1 MTFMKSQTIKTLGGV
16 MSAVALISGGAG
28 VAQAATVDS
37 AAPAPAMP
45 VVTAASDSAAPEAPG
60 ARTVEGSFSY
70 DQDAVTANA
79 EISGVFCK
87 AAATLCASLPT
98 YGCEAAK
105 AAAVTVAGP
114 NASFTATL
122 NDWPARRATS
132 YVMACSCAT
141 NVAGGAASRQ
151 RRGRA
156 SLWRPL
162 CGWPAPRRL
171 TQPFLTLPTG
181 PGSLP
186 SGAVSFARILQPYCG
201 PAERSVRIQDTPR

>member
-1 MTFMKSQTIKTLGGV
+1 MFPSKKGTVTFMKSQTIKTLGGV

-98 YGCEAAK
+98 YGCETAK
-105 AAAVTVAGP
+105 AAAITVAELAGEEG
-114 NASFTATL
+114 AA
-122 NDWPARRATS
+122 S

-141 NVAGGAASRQ
+141 NVAGGGAIANAEVE
-151 RRGRA
+151 GV
-156 SLWRPL
+156 SLE
-162 CGWPAPRRL
+162 
-171 TQPFLTLPTG
+171 TLVQM
-181 PGSLP
+181 
-186 SGAVSFARILQPYCG
+186 ACA
-201 PAERSVRIQDTPR
+201 

>member
-1 MTFMKSQTIKTLGGV
+1 MFPSKKGTVTFMKSQTIKTLGGV

-87 AAATLCASLPT
+87 AA
-98 YGCEAAK
+98 
-105 AAAVTVAGP
+105 GP
-114 NASFTATL
+114 GASFTATADEL
-122 NDWPARRATS
+122 AGEEGAAS

-141 NVAGGAASRQ
+141 NVAGGGAIANAEVE
-151 RRGRA
+151 GV
-156 SLWRPL
+156 SLE
-162 CGWPAPRRL
+162 
-171 TQPFLTLPTG
+171 TLVQM
-181 PGSLP
+181 
-186 SGAVSFARILQPYCG
+186 ACV
-201 PAERSVRIQDTPR
+201 

>member
-1 MTFMKSQTIKTLGGV
+1 MFPSKKGTVTFMKSQTIKTLGGV

-28 VAQAATVDS
+28 VTQAATVDS

-98 YGCEAAK
+98 YGCETAK
-105 AAAVTVAGP
+105 AAAITVAGP
-114 NASFTATL
+114 GASFTATADEL
-122 NDWPARRATS
+122 AGEEGAAS

-141 NVAGGAASRQ
+141 NVAGGGAIANAEVE
-151 RRGRA
+151 GV
-156 SLWRPL
+156 SLE
-162 CGWPAPRRL
+162 
-171 TQPFLTLPTG
+171 TLVQM
-181 PGSLP
+181 
-186 SGAVSFARILQPYCG
+186 ACA
-201 PAERSVRIQDTPR
+201 